1 MDEEGLM
8 FFDHESYT
16 RRFSENFELTDIF
29 FSWGDNEKALLSK
42 YPNYEKNNPSGQSKN
57 RHYKKTNQ

>member
-16 RRFSENFELTDIF
+16 RRFSEKNFELTDIF
-29 FSWGDNEKALLSK
+29 FSWGDNEKKL
-42 YPNYEKNNPSGQSKN
+42 YYQNIQIM
-57 RHYKKTNQ
+57 KKK